1 MVFEGLNKAAFDTK
15 VTSLKGIKNKDII
28 IFIITVREVVVL
40 TQILTPAV
48 SSKLWGGKARGKS

>member
-15 VTSLKGIKNKDII
+15 LTSSKGIKNKDI